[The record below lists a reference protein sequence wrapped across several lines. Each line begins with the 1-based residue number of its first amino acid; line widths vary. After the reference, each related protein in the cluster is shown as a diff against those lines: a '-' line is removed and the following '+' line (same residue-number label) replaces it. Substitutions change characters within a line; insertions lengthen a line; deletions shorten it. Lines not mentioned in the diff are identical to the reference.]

1 MNLKQIKYFCEVVE
15 EGSAKQA
22 AEKLHIAPTAISM
35 QISDLEMHL
44 GGLLFNRKSRPMQL
58 TSLGK
63 FFYPK
68 AKEIL
73 ANSVKLVD
81 EAKGIASGEKG
92 WLSIGFTR
100 STIYSVLPRAIQKFR
115 EKYPDI
121 QLDLIE
127 ILSEHQVE
135 YLNKGLIHIGISRF
149 IGDYSKEIDL
159 SYTHLFDDPLIAA
172 LPKNFLQNKK
182 LKNTA
187 AIFDQLPFI
196 SYPKDPNSS
205 FSIQCIEIL
214 KLNGAHPTI
223 LHEAKEIHT
232 ALGLVAAGLGGTL
245 VGQSVAENNRTDLE
259 FIKLSDIAMNAAV
272 FAITTKEMTKTADA
286 FLKDLIKE
294 SQSRD

>member
-15 EGSAKQA
+15 EGSAKKA

-44 GGLLFNRKSRPMQL
+44 GDLLFDRKSRPMQL
-58 TSLGK
+58 TALGK

-81 EAKGIASGEKG
+81 EAKGLASGKKG

-100 STIYSVLPRAIQKFR
+100 STIYSILPRAIQQFR

-127 ILSEHQVE
+127 ILSEHQIE
-135 YLNKGLIHIGISRF
+135 YLNKGLIHVGISRF
-149 IGDYSKEIDL
+149 IGNYSKEPDL
-159 SYTHLFDDPLIAA
+159 SYTHLFNDPLIAA
-172 LPKNFLQNKK
+172 LPKNYLQSRM
-182 LKNTA
+182 LENTA

-205 FSIQCIEIL
+205 FSKKCIEIL
-214 KLNGAHPTI
+214 ELNGAHPSI

-245 VGQSVAENNRTDLE
+245 VGQSVAENNRTDVE
-259 FIKLSDIAMNAAV
+259 FIKLSNIEMNAEV
-272 FAITTKEMTKTADA
+272 FAITTKEMTKTAEA
-286 FLKDLIKE
+286 FLKDLMKE

>member
-15 EGSAKQA
+15 EGSAKKA

-35 QISDLEMHL
+35 QISDLELHL
-44 GGLLFNRKSRPMQL
+44 GDLLFDRKSRPMQL

-73 ANSVKLVD
+73 ANSAKLVD
-81 EAKGIASGEKG
+81 EAKGIASGKKG

-100 STIYSVLPRAIQKFR
+100 STIYSILPRAIQQFR
-115 EKYPDI
+115 LQYPDI

-127 ILSEHQVE
+127 LLSEHQIE
-135 YLNKGLIHIGISRF
+135 YLNKGLIHIGISRL
-149 IGDYSKEIDL
+149 IGDYSKEVDL
-159 SYTHLFDDPLIAA
+159 NYTHLFNDPLIAA
-172 LPKNFLQNKK
+172 LPKNYLQNKK

-196 SYPKDPNSS
+196 SYPKDPTSS
-205 FSIQCIEIL
+205 FSKKCIEIL
-214 KLNGAHPTI
+214 ESSGAHPTI
-223 LHEAKEIHT
+223 FHEAKEIHT

-245 VGQSVAENNRTDLE
+245 VGKSVAENNRADVE
-259 FIKLSDIAMNAAV
+259 FIKLSNVEMNAEV
-272 FAITTKEMTKTADA
+272 FAITTKEMTKTAEA
-286 FLKDLIKE
+286 FLKDLKKV
-294 SQSRD
+294 SQVKD

>member
-15 EGSAKQA
+15 AGSAKKA

-35 QISDLEMHL
+35 QISDLEVHL
-44 GGLLFNRKSRPMQL
+44 GDLLFDRKSRPMQL
-58 TSLGK
+58 TTLGK

-73 ANSVKLVD
+73 ANSAKLVD
-81 EAKGIASGEKG
+81 EAKGIASGKRG

-100 STIYSVLPRAIQKFR
+100 STIYSVLPRAIQQFR

-127 ILSEHQVE
+127 ILSEHQTE

-149 IGDYSKEIDL
+149 IGYYSKEVDL
-159 SYTHLFDDPLIAA
+159 SYTHLFNDPLIAA
-172 LPKNFLQNKK
+172 LPKNYLQNKK

-205 FSIQCIEIL
+205 FSKQCIELL
-214 KLNGAHPTI
+214 KLNGAQPTI

-245 VGQSVAENNRTDLE
+245 VGQSVAENNRTDVE
-259 FIKLSDIAMNAAV
+259 FIKLSNVAMNAEV
-272 FAITTKEMTKTADA
+272 IAITTKEMTKTADA